1 MRSYFFFPLGRGC
14 SLCCFAL
21 KRTCWW
27 QGLSAL
33 LLSEEDRTTAD
44 TKGSSSSRIFKDF
57 KKYQQQT
64 ESYNGSTTSLWP
76 PKVIIILSL
85 FLKKWKWTSSKL
97 SKKENLQTVFFSKSW
112 LVSLSSVH
120 VLRFQDQKW
129 NANSLSLTYI
139 KESDNYIQFTFVKSI
154 SHYFLMCV
162 FWNNCQYKWSCFS
175 KTVFHKHQW
184 RGFSV
189 NWAVL

>member
-33 LLSEEDRTTAD
+33 LLSEAEEDHGGYHRRTAAAVAAGFLKTLKNTNNKPNPTMVQRLHSD
-44 TKGSSSSRIFKDF
+44 
-57 KKYQQQT
+57 
-64 ESYNGSTTSLWP
+64 L

-97 SKKENLQTVFFSKSW
+97 SKKETLQTVFFSKSW
-112 LVSLSSVH
+112 LISLSSVH
-120 VLRFQDQKW
+120 VLRFQDQKC

-139 KESDNYIQFTFVKSI
+139 KESDNYI
-154 SHYFLMCV
+154 
-162 FWNNCQYKWSCFS
+162 
-175 KTVFHKHQW
+175 
-184 RGFSV
+184 
-189 NWAVL
+189 